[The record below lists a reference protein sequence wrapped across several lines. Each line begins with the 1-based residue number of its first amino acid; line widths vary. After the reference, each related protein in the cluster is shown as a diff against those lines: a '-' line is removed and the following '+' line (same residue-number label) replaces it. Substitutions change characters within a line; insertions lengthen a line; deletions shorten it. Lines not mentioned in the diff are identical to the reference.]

1 MNCKQIREA
10 IDTATRRQGYGEA
23 VKAHLGL
30 CTDCRRHADEASA
43 LLSLLAMQPRV
54 EAPADFDFRLR
65 ARMARARAEQQ
76 SSAGLLERFWARSFS
91 FGQAATAMAAVAVA
105 VTASTFYFKGSDQP
119 IIPTAGT
126 NEVAMQVAA
135 PARPPAHPVD
145 AASGVIAA
153 PAAAAKPVAVR
164 YARSARPA
172 TVAVRPAAAMEQANL
187 AAGSSRVYSREI
199 RQVIPDRNLIGA
211 EAVSAKSVAYL
222 PSL

>member
-65 ARMARARAEQQ
+65 ARMARAKAEQQ
-76 SSAGLLERFWARSFS
+76 SGAGLLERFWARSFS

-105 VTASTFYFKGSDQP
+105 VTASTFYFKGSEQP
-119 IIPTAGT
+119 IIPAAGT
-126 NEVAMQVAA
+126 SEVAMQVAA
-135 PARPPAHPVD
+135 PGRPVN

-153 PAAAAKPVAVR
+153 PAAATRPVAVR

-172 TVAVRPAAAMEQANL
+172 TVAVRPAAAMEQTNL
-187 AAGSSRVYSREI
+187 AAGGSRVYSREI

>member
-1 MNCKQIREA
+1 MNCNQIREA

-30 CTDCRRHADEASA
+30 CVGCRRHADEASA
-43 LLSLLAMQPRV
+43 LLSLLAAQPRV

-91 FGQAATAMAAVAVA
+91 FGQAATAMAAIAVA

-119 IIPTAGT
+119 IIPAAT
-126 NEVAMQVAA
+126 EVAMQVNTAA
-135 PARPPAHPVD
+135 PAMNPSTGA
-145 AASGVIAA
+145 ITA
-153 PAAAAKPVAVR
+153 PAATRAATVR
-164 YARSARPA
+164 YARTARPA

-187 AAGSSRVYSREI
+187 AAGNSRVYSREI

-211 EAVSAKSVAYL
+211 EAVSAKNVAYL